1 MVHIAPERLVV
12 CYVPG
17 LDIRRV
23 EPRLTPHISQALR
36 KSPCVRFSSLPAA
49 HRVASMLTGAYPHEH
64 GFWGPKLRPDWR
76 HRSAGQRLIDRL
88 PDVLTTTAQCVR
100 HVVRGPVELAT
111 IPPRRRRRFEWM
123 RFTMKHVSNVQHVIR
138 RFERVPTI
146 FQVVG
151 EGRYRYVYCERWSG
165 LPKLLTDLEGGEP
178 ALELLDVHCLDRI
191 QHWNAPGGHRVAE
204 AYRRIDAFIEALHDQ
219 CRRRGVLFMIVSDH
233 GMEQVERIVDLRAK
247 LGELDLPADGY
258 DLFLENVRC
267 TFWFHTPEA
276 RRQLTRFLE
285 TSDDGVL
292 VSREGMGR
300 YGIHF
305 EDDSYGDAYF
315 YAHPGASFFPNDFH
329 QPVSS
334 VYLGLTDAQQRRR
347 VFMPQHLADHGY
359 LPHHACEL
367 GFMILA
373 DDRYRA
379 RADMVGLLDLA
390 PTFLA
395 LIGQPKPHTMRG
407 ASAFEL
413 QADAPA
419 GTAARAMPAY
429 CAAAP

>member
-1 MVHIAPERLVV
+1 MSDSAPERLLV

-23 EPRLTPHISQALR
+23 DSHLTPYLSQALD
-36 KSPCVRFSSLPAA
+36 KGPCLRFLSLPAA

-100 HVVRGPVELAT
+100 HVVNGPVELAT
-111 IPPRRRRRFEWM
+111 IPPHRRRRFEWM
-123 RFTMKHVSNVQHVIR
+123 RFTMKHVSNVQHVLR

-146 FQVVG
+146 FQLVG
-151 EGRYRYVYCERWSG
+151 EGRYRYVYAERWSG
-165 LPKLLTDLEGGEP
+165 LAKLLANLDDGQP

-191 QHWNAPGGHRVAE
+191 QHWNPPGGDRVAE
-204 AYRRIDAFIEALHDQ
+204 AYRQIDAFVEALHGK
-219 CRRRGVLFMIVSDH
+219 CRRQGVLFMIISDH
-233 GMEQVERIVDLRAK
+233 GMEPVKRVVDLRAK
-247 LGELDLPADGY
+247 LAELDLPPDDY

-267 TFWFHTPEA
+267 TFWFHTAEA
-276 RRQLTRFLE
+276 RGQLTRILE
-285 TSDDGVL
+285 TCDDGVL

-305 EDDSYGDAYF
+305 EDDSYGHAYF

-329 QPVSS
+329 QRFSS

-367 GFMILA
+367 GFMVLA
-373 DDRYRA
+373 DDRYGA
-379 RADMVGLLDLA
+379 RADTVELLDLA

-395 LIGQPKPHTMRG
+395 LIGQPKPSTMRG
-407 ASAFEL
+407 ESAFRL
-413 QADAPA
+413 LADEP
-419 GTAARAMPAY
+419 GTPAAREF
-429 CAAAP
+429 AAVHAAT